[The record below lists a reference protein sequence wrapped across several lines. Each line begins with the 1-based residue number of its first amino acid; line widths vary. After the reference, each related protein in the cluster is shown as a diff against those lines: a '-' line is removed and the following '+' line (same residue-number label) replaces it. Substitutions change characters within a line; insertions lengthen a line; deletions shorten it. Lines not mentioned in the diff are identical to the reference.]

1 MITEACGFMMA
12 PWYTLI
18 GEEEDELFHLDSKL
32 PLNTS
37 FRQEVFGIRKLQLRE
52 AEGDF
57 ESILT
62 SLRSPKLIWLRWNA
76 SIYSSMPSWIPMH
89 DLRVLEVF
97 GSELKSLWQCQS
109 QVCRY
114 ICNNLKRT
122 IILVSF
128 IFFYNS

>member
-1 MITEACGFMMA
+1 MITEVRGFMMA

-18 GEEEDELFHLDSKL
+18 GNEEEKLFHSEVKL
-32 PLNTS
+32 LSNKS
-37 FRQEVFGIRKLQLRE
+37 SRQEVSGIRKLQLLE

-89 DLRVLEVF
+89 DLRILEVF
-97 GSELKSLWQCQS
+97 GLELESLWQCQS

-122 IILVSF
+122 IILASF